1 MQELFGFGTDIRE
14 VKRVLKEVYYTA
26 RDPETK
32 EKTKELVA
40 DVIRLEEKVETL
52 QSLYNSSRNARRIL
66 KDYKAKA
73 FLEKS
78 GRALSR
84 RSESYRDKH
93 HQIPAAHLAK
103 YRATLED
110 HVEDVSEEIDSWVS
124 DIENLDTTPSPPS

>member
-26 RDPETK
+26 RDRETK

-40 DVIRLEEKVETL
+40 DVIRLEEKVEIL

-66 KDYKAKA
+66 KDNKAKA
-73 FLEKS
+73 FLQKS

-93 HQIPAAHLAK
+93 HQIPSTHLAK

-110 HVEDVSEEIDSWVS
+110 HVENVSKEINSWIRS
-124 DIENLDTTPSPPS
+124 IENIDETPSPPS